1 MPVMLVTPRHSVGR
15 DRVVVVIPAHDE
27 AASVGATIDSALAQ
41 TVPPDAIFVVADNCS
56 DDTAAIAS
64 AHGARVL
71 ETAGNTDKKA
81 GALNQALEVV
91 LPQLDGDDR
100 VLVMDADSLLAP
112 EWIETA
118 LAAME
123 RPGVGAVG
131 GIFYG
136 EGREG
141 LIEQLQRNEYVR
153 YARDVL
159 RRGKGVWVL
168 TGTSTLF
175 RVSVLSEIA
184 AARGAVLPGRAGE
197 FYDGR
202 ALTEDMEITL
212 ACLRLGYRCVSP
224 ARCATTTELMPTW
237 RDLWRQRVRWQRGAI
252 DNLRSHGVN
261 RVTLPYLGQQL
272 WAVLGFLVIVGY
284 PLLLGLS
291 LAAGMPLVLHPFWLA
306 IGALCLVD
314 RVVTVRKAGWRG
326 IVLTL
331 LFLPEMYYDF
341 FRLAVY
347 LAGWRD
353 AVLRRTAGWHHL
365 TAARG

>member
-1 MPVMLVTPRHSVGR
+1 MSGMLVTPRHSLGR
-15 DRVVVVIPAHDE
+15 DRVVVLIPAHDE
-27 AASVGATIDSALAQ
+27 AASIGATILSARAQ
-41 TVPPDAIFVVADNCS
+41 TVTPDAIFVVADNCT
-56 DDTAAIAS
+56 DDTAAIAR

-81 GALNQALEVV
+81 GALNQALEIV

-100 VLVMDADSLLAP
+100 VLVMDADSILAP

-118 LAAME
+118 IEAMR

-136 EGREG
+136 EGRHG
-141 LIEQLQRNEYVR
+141 LIEQLQRNEYIR

-175 RVSVLSEIA
+175 RVSVLHEIA
-184 AARGAVLPGRAGE
+184 AARGGALPGRTGE
-197 FYDGR
+197 YYDR
-202 ALTEDMEITL
+202 QALTEDMEITL
-212 ACLRLGYRCVSP
+212 ACLTLGYRCVSP
-224 ARCATTTELMPTW
+224 PRCATTTELMPTW

-284 PLLLGLS
+284 PLLMGLS
-291 LAAGMPLVLHPFWLA
+291 LAAGLPVVVHPFWLA
-306 IGALCLVD
+306 LGALCVID
-314 RVVTVRKAGWRG
+314 RVVTVRRAGWRG

-331 LFLPEMYYDF
+331 LFLPEMGYDF
-341 FRLAVY
+341 FRLGVY

-353 AVLRRTAGWHHL
+353 AVLRREAGWHHL
-365 TAARG
+365 TAGRR